1 MKDWTKLNRTSAPAI
16 IPEYG
21 PLTGMRVLL
30 TGSIV
35 SAPFAASILAE
46 YGAEVIHVERP
57 GIGDPY
63 RAQAP
68 VVTHGDEV
76 PFMVSSPETPA
87 DEKVSTGWMQ
97 EARNKL
103 SFTLEVNLNIPEARE
118 IFLSLIKNSDVWIEN
133 MVWLEKLGITDAMMF
148 EVNPK
153 LVIAHISGFGRPQ
166 FGGVPEECDRPS
178 YDPIGQAEGGW
189 MYMNG
194 QPEPSPPSYGA
205 SFINDY
211 LSAMF
216 CVSGVLMA
224 YINAQKTGKGQV
236 VDVAQVEC
244 MSKCLNDTFIN
255 YFTLGTVKERVG
267 NRIPIFQPGNLFET
281 KEGYLYLGAYGPYV
295 YGRAL
300 KAMDIDIEKYPFE
313 KAGASREAINSELGL
328 ELAAVIN
335 DWMLSRTAQE
345 GMDQLRKH
353 KVPCAIPRSAEDL
366 ANSEHYKKRGNW
378 ITYKDETLEKDV
390 TAFGFTPK
398 MSRTEPKVW
407 RGAPKMGQDTE
418 NVMTKILGYSNEEIE
433 ELRGK
438 GVIDKKQK

>member
-1 MKDWTKLNRTSAPAI
+1 MKDWTKFNRIPTPAL

-35 SAPFAASILAE
+35 SAPFAASMLAE

-68 VVTHGDEV
+68 VVTHGDGV
-76 PFMVSSPETPA
+76 PFTVSSSETAP
-87 DEKVSTGWMQ
+87 DQKVSTGWMQ

-103 SFTLEVNLNIPEARE
+103 SFALEVNLNIPEARE
-118 IFLSLIKNSDVWIEN
+118 IFLALIKNCDVWIEN
-133 MVWLEKLGITDAMMF
+133 MVWLEKLGITDSMML

-189 MYMNG
+189 MYING
-194 QPEPSPPSYGA
+194 HPEPSPPGYGA
-205 SFINDY
+205 SFMNDY

-244 MSKCLNDTFIN
+244 MSKCLNDT
-255 YFTLGTVKERVG
+255 
-267 NRIPIFQPGNLFET
+267 
-281 KEGYLYLGAYGPYV
+281 
-295 YGRAL
+295 
-300 KAMDIDIEKYPFE
+300 
-313 KAGASREAINSELGL
+313 
-328 ELAAVIN
+328 
-335 DWMLSRTAQE
+335 
-345 GMDQLRKH
+345 
-353 KVPCAIPRSAEDL
+353 
-366 ANSEHYKKRGNW
+366 
-378 ITYKDETLEKDV
+378 
-390 TAFGFTPK
+390 
-398 MSRTEPKVW
+398 
-407 RGAPKMGQDTE
+407 
-418 NVMTKILGYSNEEIE
+418 YS
-433 ELRGK
+433 
-438 GVIDKKQK
+438 